1 MTFKKFLTILMVA
14 SSVWTAPSRGQVS
27 ITPLTSGT
35 GVSFWFAEDH
45 SVPVLSLV
53 MSFRAG
59 NAEAPSEKVA
69 VASLLPSM
77 LLEGAG
83 DLDTKAFHERLQTLG
98 ITISATNDDD
108 RLTILLRTPITQLGE
123 ATKLLHLML
132 TQPRF
137 DEEAFDRVKAG
148 LIQSTENILQ
158 TPDWK
163 AADALDTALFPK
175 GHPYTAGIRSVM
187 ELRPLNTRDVK
198 HFMKD
203 HIARDDLK
211 IGICGDLT
219 SEAVR
224 QLVDTL
230 TKDLPEKGSYT
241 KIEDAPFPGKGQDLF
256 TPSTQPQS
264 VVFFAHPGLRYDH
277 PDYIKLALLTYA
289 LGGGF
294 ESYLMQEVREKRGL
308 AYGASAHLNVAAHSA
323 FLSATLQSDGKTVD
337 EAVAVTKAQ
346 FERLR
351 HGLSQADLD
360 RAKNYLIGSFPLQ
373 FTSSSDIASVLHM
386 YQVQGRTPDYLQK
399 REGLIRAVTLAEIN
413 ASAHT
418 FIKPDL
424 LITSISGAKH
434 QPTPPSKE
442 KP

>member
-1 MTFKKFLTILMVA
+1 MTFKKFLTAMVMA
-14 SSVWTAPSRGQVS
+14 CCAWSTPSAAQVS
-27 ITPLTSGT
+27 VAALTSGSGIT
-35 GVSFWFAEDH
+35 FWFAEDH

-59 NAEAPSEKVA
+59 SAEAPAEKVA
-69 VASLLPSM
+69 VASMLPDI

-98 ITISATNDDD
+98 ITISAGSDDD
-108 RLTILLRTPITQLGE
+108 RLTILMRTPLTQLSE
-123 ATKLLHLML
+123 ATKLLHLVL

-137 DEEAFDRVKAG
+137 DEDAFERVKAA

-163 AADALDTALFPK
+163 AADALGTALYPK
-175 GHPYTAGIRSVM
+175 GHPYAAGIRSVE
-187 ELRPLNTRDVK
+187 ELRPLNSRDVK

-203 HIARDDLK
+203 HMAKDDLK

-219 SEAVR
+219 PEAVL

-230 TKDLPEKGSYT
+230 TKDLPEKGSY
-241 KIEDAPFPGKGQDLF
+241 KKVEDVSFPAKGQDLF
-256 TPSTQPQS
+256 TLSTQPQS
-264 VVFFAHPGLRYDH
+264 VVLFSHPGLRYDH
-277 PDYIKLALLTYA
+277 PDYIKLVLLSYA

-308 AYGASAHLNVAAHSA
+308 AYGANAGLHVMAHSA
-323 FLSATLQSDGKTVD
+323 TLSASLQSDGKTAD
-337 EAVAVTKAQ
+337 EAITVTKGQ
-346 FERLR
+346 FERLKK
-351 HGLSQADLD
+351 GITQADLE

-373 FTSSSDIASVLHM
+373 FTSSSDIASVLHT

-399 REGLIRAVTLAEIN
+399 REGLINRVTLAEIN
-413 ASAHT
+413 AFAEH
-418 FIKPDL
+418 FIRPDL
-424 LITSISGAKH
+424 LITSVSGSKH
-434 QPTPPSKE
+434 QLTPQKKE

>member
-14 SSVWTAPSRGQVS
+14 SSVWSAPSTAQVS
-27 ITPLTSGT
+27 VTALTSSSGIN
-35 GVSFWFAEDH
+35 FWFAEDH

-59 NAEAPSEKVA
+59 HAEAPAEKVA
-69 VASLLPSM
+69 AASILPDL

-98 ITISATNDDD
+98 ITISASSDDD
-108 RLTILLRTPITQLGE
+108 RLTVLMRTPITQLSE
-123 ATKLLHLML
+123 ATKLLHLVL

-137 DEEAFDRVKAG
+137 DEDAFERLKES

-158 TPDWK
+158 TPGWK

-175 GHPYTAGIRSVM
+175 GHPYAAGIRSVE
-187 ELRPLNTRDVK
+187 ELRPLNSRDVK

-203 HIARDDLK
+203 HLAKDDLK

-219 SEAVR
+219 SEAVL

-230 TKDLPEKGSYT
+230 TKDLPEKGSYK
-241 KIEDAPFPGKGQDLF
+241 KIEDAPFPAKGQDLF
-256 TPSTQPQS
+256 TPSIQPQS
-264 VVFFAHPGLRYDH
+264 VVLFAHPGLRYDH
-277 PDYIKLALLTYA
+277 PDYIKLVLLTYA

-308 AYGASAHLNVAAHSA
+308 VYGANAGLNVMAHSA
-323 FLSATLQSDGKTVD
+323 TLSATLQSDGKTVD
-337 EAVAVTKAQ
+337 EAITVTKAQ
-346 FERLR
+346 FERLKK
-351 HGLSQADLD
+351 GISQADLE

-373 FTSSSDIASVLHM
+373 FTSSSDIASVLHT

-399 REGLIRAVTLAEIN
+399 REGLINMVTLADIN
-413 ASAHT
+413 AFAER
-418 FIKPDL
+418 FIRPDL
-424 LITSISGAKH
+424 LITSVSGIKH
-434 QPTPPSKE
+434 QPTPEKKE